1 MEAKIAQL
9 EQQLLTVTQQL
20 QQQQAAAAPSAQP
33 PGPTAGFRDRL
44 IDTRTLGRPEQFQ
57 GEESKWSDWGVVAR
71 AYASLIVPHLTDL
84 LVQAEGGV
92 EEKEV
97 LNAVLTQEKAAMSTQ
112 LYYVLLMLCRQEP
125 RNIVINSGGGEGP

>member
-33 PGPTAGFRDRL
+33 SMSLSGKL

-57 GEESKWSDWGVVAR
+57 GEESKWSDWRVVTR
-71 AYASLIVPHLTDL
+71 AYASLIAPHMTDL
-84 LVQAEGGV
+84 LAQAEKCA
-92 EEKEV
+92 EEREV
-97 LNAVLTQEKAAMSTQ
+97 LNAVLTQEKTAMSTQ

-125 RNIVINSGGGEGP
+125 LQHRDQQRRR